1 MKQTDTRNIEDF
13 SEPESET
20 RGLGSRHI
28 ERREWWL
35 SSTAIAITLLL
46 TFGIFSFLPVLLH
59 SHYDW
64 ETVLALRQA
73 VWGLLGMVLLF
84 DLYTIYQQLQIH
96 RMRRRLEAREK
107 LFRLITENAADMIA
121 VVDTEGKRIYNS
133 LSYQKIL
140 GYSPA
145 ELQRSLSFEQIHP
158 DDRERVIAAG
168 AEARRT
174 GKGKAL
180 EYRMRHKDGTWRVL
194 ESTSSVIRS
203 GKGEPD
209 LLVIVNRDVTGRKQ
223 AQDSLAYERN
233 LLRTLIDN
241 VPDGIYVKDT
251 QGRFLVGNPRLAQLI
266 GVRSPEELMGKTD
279 FDFFPMELAQR
290 YRDDEVAV
298 LQSGQPMIGREE
310 PCQTKEG
317 QELWLQT
324 TKVRLQDPSG
334 AVVGVVGMGHDIT
347 AHKRAEDALRAQH
360 DLLRTM
366 IDNMPD
372 YIYVKDDESRFV
384 VANRALAELVGA
396 KNPEDLLG
404 KSDFD
409 YFPRELATAFYS
421 DERAMLQTGQPLFN
435 QEERSVDA
443 AGNAKWTSTS
453 KVPLRNRQGETI
465 GIIGIGRDITVGK
478 LAEEALRQSEM
489 SFRSVVE
496 GAPYGIFRASVDGRF
511 LRVNSALQEM
521 LGYRTAKEL
530 LDVTLGANIF
540 RNPADFQ
547 RLVQLMGGTDEF
559 KDVEMEWKRRDDSP
573 ITVLCSGRRVKGEDG
588 NSTYNEV
595 FVQDITERR
604 VLERQL
610 RAAAKMEAV
619 GRLSGGIAHDFNNLL
634 GVIIGY
640 SQMLERKMERDN
652 PLHEYVEEIE
662 KAGQRATALT
672 RQLLAFSRQQI
683 LTPKILSLNE
693 LVSDMVKMLPRLL
706 GEDIAISTNLEPAIG
721 SVKADQ
727 GQIEQVVMNLAVN
740 ARDAMPS
747 GGRLTIGTADVVLDE
762 MYARHHPGAKPGKY
776 VMLSVADS
784 GVGMNSETLLHIF
797 EPFFTTKEVG
807 KGTGLGLAT
816 VYGIMKQ
823 SGGYIWVDSELGKG
837 SCFQI
842 FLPRVE
848 EAVTH
853 AAEGTSPSPILQGS
867 ETILV
872 VEDSEPLKNLARIFL
887 EQRGFQVLTASSGE
901 EALKVAAEFSGM
913 IHLLLTDVVMPGMNG
928 RVLAEQL
935 LPKRPEMKVLYMSG
949 YTDSFIAGHGVLE
962 EGTHLLHK
970 PFTETVLISKVREVL
985 KSVHAIAGQQ
995 APLVAELPRQKV

>member
-13 SEPESET
+13 SALESET
-20 RGLGSRHI
+20 REIGSGRI

-46 TFGIFSFLPVLLH
+46 TFGIISFLPVLLH

-64 ETVLALRQA
+64 EGILALRQA

-84 DLYTIYQQLQIH
+84 DLYTIHQQLQIH
-96 RMRRRLEAREK
+96 RIRRQLEAKEK

-133 LSYQKIL
+133 LSYQKVL

-145 ELQRSLSFEQIHP
+145 ELQRSSAFEQIHP
-158 DDRERVIAAG
+158 DDRERVAAAG

-174 GKGKAL
+174 GEGKTL
-180 EYRMRHKDGTWRVL
+180 EYRIRHKDGTWRVL

-203 GKGEPD
+203 GKGEPAM
-209 LLVIVNRDVTGRKQ
+209 LVIVNRDVTGRKQ
-223 AQDSLAYERN
+223 A
-233 LLRTLIDN
+233 
-241 VPDGIYVKDT
+241 
-251 QGRFLVGNPRLAQLI
+251 
-266 GVRSPEELMGKTD
+266 
-279 FDFFPMELAQR
+279 
-290 YRDDEVAV
+290 
-298 LQSGQPMIGREE
+298 
-310 PCQTKEG
+310 
-317 QELWLQT
+317 
-324 TKVRLQDPSG
+324 
-334 AVVGVVGMGHDIT
+334 
-347 AHKRAEDALRAQH
+347 EDALRAEH
-360 DLLRTM
+360 DLLRAL

-372 YIYVKDDESRFV
+372 LIYVKDAGSGFV
-384 VANRALAELVGA
+384 LANRALAQLMGA

-404 KSDFD
+404 KTDFD
-409 YFPRELATAFYS
+409 YFPKELATAYYS
-421 DERAMLQTGQPLFN
+421 DEQAILQTGLPLLN

-443 AGNAKWTSTS
+443 EGNAKWLSTS
-453 KVPLRNRQGETI
+453 KVPLRDRQGEVL
-465 GIIGIGRDITVGK
+465 GIIGIGRDITVGRQ
-478 LAEEALRQSEM
+478 AEQALRQSET

-521 LGYRTAKEL
+521 LGYRSSTDLLDANLGDHVFRNRADFHHLVEL
-530 LDVTLGANIF
+530 LGSV
-540 RNPADFQ
+540 
-547 RLVQLMGGTDEF
+547 DEF
-559 KDVEMEWKRRDDSP
+559 KDVEMEWKRKDDSP
-573 ITVLCSGRRVKGEDG
+573 ITVLCSGRRAEGGDE

-595 FVQDITERR
+595 FVEDITERR

-610 RAAAKMEAV
+610 RMAAKMEAV

-640 SQMLERKMERDN
+640 SQMLARKMERDN
-652 PLHEYVEEIE
+652 PLHEYIEEIE
-662 KAGQRATALT
+662 KAGQRATSLT

-683 LTPKILSLNE
+683 LTPKVLNLNE
-693 LVSDMVKMLPRLL
+693 LVSDMVKMLPRLI
-706 GEDIAISTNLEPAIG
+706 GEDIAISTKLEPAIG
-721 SVKADQ
+721 NVKADQ

-747 GGRLTIGTADVVLDE
+747 GGRLTIGTADVVMDE
-762 MYARHHPGAKPGKY
+762 MYARQHPGAKPGKY
-776 VMLSVADS
+776 VILSVADS

-848 EAVTH
+848 ETVTH
-853 AAEGTSPSPILQGS
+853 VAEQTSPSPNSQGS

-872 VEDSEPLKNLARIFL
+872 AEDAEPLRKLARTFL
-887 EQRGFQVLTASSGE
+887 EERGFQVLTASSGE
-901 EALKVAAEFSGM
+901 EALKVAAEFSGK

-935 LPKRPEMKVLYMSG
+935 LPKRPGMKVLYMSG

-970 PFTETVLISKVREVL
+970 PFTEEVLISKVCEVL
-985 KSVHAIAGQQ
+985 KSVRAIAGMK